1 MIRPASRIRPTIVAR
16 LEAAETVTPLPPQPL
31 LREIA
36 PGAPYPVEALGALRP
51 AVEAVHRM
59 TQAPLA
65 IPAQSAFAVAALAVQ
80 GFANVDT
87 LGGDR
92 PVSVFALTIAASGER
107 KSSCDAL
114 LMRAMRDH
122 EREQSLVV
130 AQQREAWA
138 IDRDIWKTRHDAVLA
153 RVKKG
158 TANRHDLAALGPE
171 PAAPPSAD
179 RLVSEPTYEGLT
191 KLFAHGQSS
200 IGLFS
205 DEGGQFIGGFAMSS
219 EHRQKTLSAFN
230 DLWMANPIKRTR
242 QGDGAITMYGRRL
255 SLHLMVQP
263 LIARALLADPMA
275 SDTGFLA
282 RCLICE
288 PASTIGTRL
297 HATTANQSAPLTAFD
312 SRLRQIL
319 NTPLPMD
326 PNTRELRPSRLS
338 LSPEARAALIE
349 WSDTVER
356 NQAPG
361 GDYEAIKSYAS
372 KSAEQA
378 ARIAGVLTLWHD
390 LNATVVC
397 GATMQAAITLAQFY
411 LREAQRLAHASTV
424 SAAVAKAEALRKW
437 LLSSS
442 WEHNWITIREIVRLG
457 PNSLRE
463 SPEAKKA
470 VQMLVDH
477 HWLIPMPSGTEIE
490 GVARREAWRIVQE

>member
-1 MIRPASRIRPTIVAR
+1 MIRPVSKIRPSIVAQ
-16 LEAAETVTPLPPQPL
+16 LEAAEIVTPAPPQPL

-36 PGAPYPVEALGALRP
+36 PGVPYPVEALGLLRP
-51 AVEAVHRM
+51 AVETVQQI
-59 TQAPLA
+59 TQAPVA
-65 IPAQSAFAVAALAVQ
+65 IPAQSAIGVVALAVQ
-80 GFANVDT
+80 GFANVET

-114 LMRAMRDH
+114 LMRAMREY

-130 AQQREAWA
+130 AELRRAWA
-138 IDRDIWKTRHDAVLA
+138 IDHAIWKTRFDATLA
-153 RVKKG
+153 KVKKG
-158 TANRHDLAALGPE
+158 TAHGGDLAALGPE
-171 PAAPPSAD
+171 PAAPPTAD
-179 RLVSEPTYEGLT
+179 RIVSEPTYEGLT
-191 KLFAHGQSS
+191 KLFANGQPAL
-200 IGLFS
+200 GLFS
-205 DEGGQFIGGFAMSS
+205 DEGGQFLGGFAMSS
-219 EHRQKTLSAFN
+219 DHRQKTLSAFN
-230 DLWMANPIKRTR
+230 DLWMGNPIKRTR

-263 LIARALLADPMA
+263 LIARALLSDPLA

-297 HATTANQSAPLTAFD
+297 HATAVGQTGPLTAFE
-312 SRLRQIL
+312 SRLRDIL
-319 NTPLPMD
+319 STPLPMD
-326 PNTRELRPSRLS
+326 ADTRELRPSRLS

-349 WSDTVER
+349 WSDLVER

-361 GDYEAIKSYAS
+361 GDYDAITSYAS

-378 ARIAGVLTLWHD
+378 ARLAGVLTLWDD
-390 LNATVVC
+390 LNATAVRE
-397 GATMQAAITLAQFY
+397 ATMRAAITLAQFY
-411 LREAQRLAHASTV
+411 LREAQRLANASTV
-424 SAAVAKAEALRKW
+424 SAAVAKAETLRKW

-442 WEHNWITIREIVRLG
+442 WGHSWITIRDVVRLG

-470 VQMLVDH
+470 VQMLVEH
-477 HWLIPMPSGTEIE
+477 RWLMPIPSGTEIG